1 MIDNDLAKDVLESFA
16 KKGWSLGSVESL
28 TGGLFSSTICSIP
41 GASRVYKGSIISYA
55 NEVKENLAHVKDE
68 TIRTYGVVSKEVAE
82 EMALGGLEALN
93 VNVAVSF
100 TGNAGPTAEPG
111 EAPVGEVDMAIAL
124 KLPHEEA
131 KVVSYQKVFM
141 GSRNSIRESS
151 VNAMLRLLQDVK

>member
-1 MIDNDLAKDVLESFA
+1 MIDNDLAKDVLESFV

-100 TGNAGPTAEPG
+100 TGNAGPTASG
-111 EAPVGEVDMAIAL
+111 EGCRLKRQRSQPHGGYRRAP
-124 KLPHEEA
+124 
-131 KVVSYQKVFM
+131 FT
-141 GSRNSIRESS
+141 RTRSIGDAQSCYP
-151 VNAMLRLLQDVK
+151 VIH